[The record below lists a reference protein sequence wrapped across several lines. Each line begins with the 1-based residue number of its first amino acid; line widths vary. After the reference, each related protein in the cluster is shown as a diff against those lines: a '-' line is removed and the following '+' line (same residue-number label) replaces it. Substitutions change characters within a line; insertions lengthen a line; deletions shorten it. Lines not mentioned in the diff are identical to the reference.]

1 MIRFVVGYINALIS
15 NTIKILVNF
24 LRQRGHLSLQLGFNL
39 KHEMLDLVSD
49 EIDRETVATKSTTSA
64 NSVEIGFSSL
74 WEVKIDYQINAHYVN
89 SSG

>member
-1 MIRFVVGYINALIS
+1 
-15 NTIKILVNF
+15 
-24 LRQRGHLSLQLGFNL
+24 
-39 KHEMLDLVSD
+39 MLDFVSD